1 MLFFLDIHLNAKALD
16 LTLDELWEIWAK
28 EAEAAAQTQKAGLV
42 AGLYKVAG
50 QRRVLCIV
58 NLESHDQLDQI
69 LMAGLPMAHL
79 LDVREVVPVRPY
91 ENFASDVKK
100 KFAD

>member
-1 MLFFLDIHLNAKALD
+1 MLFFLDIHLNPKALD
-16 LTLDELWEIWAK
+16 MTLDELWEIWAK
-28 EAEAAAQTQKAGLV
+28 EAEAAAGAKDAGIV
-42 AGLYKVAG
+42 VGLYKVAG
-50 QRRVLCIV
+50 QRRVLCIA
-58 NLESHDQLDQI
+58 NAESHDQLDRI

-91 ENFASDVKK
+91 ESFASDVKR